1 MTVLYIGVVVAALV
15 VVRWLIETIKR
26 DGELQ
31 AKLDQMG
38 KDAEIA
44 AKRAEEMLKEKT
56 VEDTARD
63 LDSGRF
69 YLVGVPDDIRR
80 LPAARDLQCGD
91 TAACG

>member
-1 MTVLYIGVVVAALV
+1 MIVLYIGVVIAALI
-15 VVRWLIETIKR
+15 VVRWMVEIIKR

-31 AKLDQMG
+31 ARLDQMG

-44 AKRAEEMLKEKT
+44 QKRAEEMLKEKT

-69 YLVGVPDDIRR
+69 
-80 LPAARDLQCGD
+80 
-91 TAACG
+91 

>member
-1 MTVLYIGVVVAALV
+1 MTIVYIGVVIAALIIA
-15 VVRWLIETIKR
+15 RWMVEIIKR
-26 DGELQ
+26 DGALQ
-31 AKLDQMG
+31 ARLDQMG

-69 YLVGVPDDIRR
+69 
-80 LPAARDLQCGD
+80 
-91 TAACG
+91 

>member
-1 MTVLYIGVVVAALV
+1 MTVLYIGVVIAALII
-15 VVRWLIETIKR
+15 VRWMVEIIKR

-31 AKLDQMG
+31 ARLDQMG

-44 AKRAEEMLKEKT
+44 QKRAEEMLKEKS

-69 YLVGVPDDIRR
+69 
-80 LPAARDLQCGD
+80 
-91 TAACG
+91 

>member
-1 MTVLYIGVVVAALV
+1 MTVLYIGVVIAALIIA
-15 VVRWLIETIKR
+15 RWMIEIIRR

-31 AKLDQMG
+31 ARLDQMG

-63 LDSGRF
+63 LDNGRF
-69 YLVGVPDDIRR
+69 
-80 LPAARDLQCGD
+80 
-91 TAACG
+91 

>member
-1 MTVLYIGVVVAALV
+1 MTVLYIGVVIAALII
-15 VVRWLIETIKR
+15 VRWMVEIIRR

-31 AKLDQMG
+31 ARLDQMG

-63 LDSGRF
+63 LDNGRF
-69 YLVGVPDDIRR
+69 
-80 LPAARDLQCGD
+80 
-91 TAACG
+91 

>member
-63 LDSGRF
+63 LDTGRF
-69 YLVGVPDDIRR
+69 
-80 LPAARDLQCGD
+80 
-91 TAACG
+91 

>member
-1 MTVLYIGVVVAALV
+1 MTVLYIGVVIAALII
-15 VVRWLIETIKR
+15 VRWMVEIIKR

-31 AKLDQMG
+31 ARLDQMG
-38 KDAEIA
+38 KNAEIA

-69 YLVGVPDDIRR
+69 
-80 LPAARDLQCGD
+80 
-91 TAACG
+91 

>member
-31 AKLDQMG
+31 AKLDQMT
-38 KDAEIA
+38 KNSEIA

-63 LDSGRF
+63 LDGGRF
-69 YLVGVPDDIRR
+69 
-80 LPAARDLQCGD
+80 
-91 TAACG
+91 

>member
-1 MTVLYIGVVVAALV
+1 MTVLYIGVVIAALI
-15 VVRWLIETIKR
+15 VVRWMVEIIRR

-31 AKLDQMG
+31 ARLDQMG

-44 AKRAEEMLKEKT
+44 QKRAEEMLKEKS

-69 YLVGVPDDIRR
+69 
-80 LPAARDLQCGD
+80 
-91 TAACG
+91 

>member
-15 VVRWLIETIKR
+15 IVRWLIKTIKR

-31 AKLDQMG
+31 AKLDQMT
-38 KDAEIA
+38 KDSKIA

-69 YLVGVPDDIRR
+69 
-80 LPAARDLQCGD
+80 
-91 TAACG
+91 

>member
-15 VVRWLIETIKR
+15 VVRWLIETVKR

-63 LDSGRF
+63 LDEGNF
-69 YLVGVPDDIRR
+69 
-80 LPAARDLQCGD
+80 
-91 TAACG
+91 

>member
-1 MTVLYIGVVVAALV
+1 MTVLYIGVVIAALII
-15 VVRWLIETIKR
+15 VRWVAEIIKR
-26 DGELQ
+26 DGALQ
-31 AKLDQMG
+31 ARLDQMG

-69 YLVGVPDDIRR
+69 
-80 LPAARDLQCGD
+80 
-91 TAACG
+91 

>member
-1 MTVLYIGVVVAALV
+1 
-15 VVRWLIETIKR
+15 LIETIKR

-31 AKLDQMG
+31 ARLDQMG
-38 KDAEIA
+38 KDAEVA

-69 YLVGVPDDIRR
+69 
-80 LPAARDLQCGD
+80 
-91 TAACG
+91 

>member
-15 VVRWLIETIKR
+15 VVRWLIETVKR

-31 AKLDQMG
+31 ARLDQMG

-63 LDSGRF
+63 LDEGNF
-69 YLVGVPDDIRR
+69 
-80 LPAARDLQCGD
+80 
-91 TAACG
+91 

>member
-1 MTVLYIGVVVAALV
+1 MTILYIGVVIAALIIA
-15 VVRWLIETIKR
+15 RWMVEIIKR
-26 DGELQ
+26 DGALQ
-31 AKLDQMG
+31 ARLDQMG

-69 YLVGVPDDIRR
+69 
-80 LPAARDLQCGD
+80 
-91 TAACG
+91 

>member
-1 MTVLYIGVVVAALV
+1 MTVLYIGVVIAALII
-15 VVRWLIETIKR
+15 VRWMVEIIKR

-31 AKLDQMG
+31 ARLDQMG

-69 YLVGVPDDIRR
+69 
-80 LPAARDLQCGD
+80 
-91 TAACG
+91 

>member
-1 MTVLYIGVVVAALV
+1 MTVLYIGVVIAALII
-15 VVRWLIETIKR
+15 VRWMVEIIKR

-31 AKLDQMG
+31 ARLDQMG

-63 LDSGRF
+63 LDDGRF
-69 YLVGVPDDIRR
+69 
-80 LPAARDLQCGD
+80 
-91 TAACG
+91 

>member
-1 MTVLYIGVVVAALV
+1 MTVLYIGVVIAALII
-15 VVRWLIETIKR
+15 VRWMVEIIKR

-31 AKLDQMG
+31 ARLDQMG

-44 AKRAEEMLKEKT
+44 AKRAEEMLKEKS

-69 YLVGVPDDIRR
+69 
-80 LPAARDLQCGD
+80 
-91 TAACG
+91 

>member
-15 VVRWLIETIKR
+15 VVRWLIETVKR

-38 KDAEIA
+38 KDAEVA

-63 LDSGRF
+63 LDEGNF
-69 YLVGVPDDIRR
+69 
-80 LPAARDLQCGD
+80 
-91 TAACG
+91 

>member
-1 MTVLYIGVVVAALV
+1 MTVLYIGVVIAALII
-15 VVRWLIETIKR
+15 VRWMVEIIRR

-31 AKLDQMG
+31 ARLDQMG

-44 AKRAEEMLKEKT
+44 AKRAEKMLKEKT

-69 YLVGVPDDIRR
+69 
-80 LPAARDLQCGD
+80 
-91 TAACG
+91 

>member
-1 MTVLYIGVVVAALV
+1 MTVLYIGVVIAALII
-15 VVRWLIETIKR
+15 VRWMVEIIRR

-31 AKLDQMG
+31 ARLDQMG
-38 KDAEIA
+38 KDAEVA

-69 YLVGVPDDIRR
+69 
-80 LPAARDLQCGD
+80 
-91 TAACG
+91 

>member
-1 MTVLYIGVVVAALV
+1 MTVFYIGVVIAALII
-15 VVRWLIETIKR
+15 VRWMVEIIKR

-31 AKLDQMG
+31 ARLDQMG

-44 AKRAEEMLKEKT
+44 QKRAEEMLKEKT

-69 YLVGVPDDIRR
+69 
-80 LPAARDLQCGD
+80 
-91 TAACG
+91 

>member
-15 VVRWLIETIKR
+15 VVRWLTETIKR

-31 AKLDQMG
+31 ARLDQMG
-38 KDAEIA
+38 KDAEVA

-69 YLVGVPDDIRR
+69 
-80 LPAARDLQCGD
+80 
-91 TAACG
+91 

>member
-31 AKLDQMG
+31 AKLDQMA
-38 KDAEIA
+38 KDSEIA

-69 YLVGVPDDIRR
+69 
-80 LPAARDLQCGD
+80 
-91 TAACG
+91 

>member
-1 MTVLYIGVVVAALV
+1 MTVLYIGVVIAALII
-15 VVRWLIETIKR
+15 VRWMVEIIRR

-31 AKLDQMG
+31 ARLDQMG

-69 YLVGVPDDIRR
+69 
-80 LPAARDLQCGD
+80 
-91 TAACG
+91 

>member
-1 MTVLYIGVVVAALV
+1 MTVLYIGVVIAALII
-15 VVRWLIETIKR
+15 VRWVVEIIKR
-26 DGELQ
+26 DGALQ
-31 AKLDQMG
+31 ARLDQLG

-69 YLVGVPDDIRR
+69 
-80 LPAARDLQCGD
+80 
-91 TAACG
+91 

>member
-1 MTVLYIGVVVAALV
+1 MTVLYIGVVIAALI
-15 VVRWLIETIKR
+15 VVRWMVEIIKR

-31 AKLDQMG
+31 ARLDQMG

-44 AKRAEEMLKEKT
+44 QKRAEEMLKEKT

-69 YLVGVPDDIRR
+69 
-80 LPAARDLQCGD
+80 
-91 TAACG
+91 

>member
-15 VVRWLIETIKR
+15 VVRWLIETVKR

-31 AKLDQMG
+31 ARLDQMG
-38 KDAEIA
+38 KDSEIA

-63 LDSGRF
+63 LDTGRF
-69 YLVGVPDDIRR
+69 
-80 LPAARDLQCGD
+80 
-91 TAACG
+91 